1 MVVAVSVAEAGLVR
15 LMENDPVRIPP
26 PKKWNLPHFYS
37 IYLRLHS
44 LLHYYSILSNCARY
58 MSCSHVVVL
67 LRSHHLH
74 VNSPDEQELR
84 TSSCVLRIFIKTHEH
99 KGSKLQAYILCKHF
113 HRLKQSK
120 IKYILFYAM
129 LT

>member
-1 MVVAVSVAEAGLVR
+1 MGGAGRAVAEAGLVR
-15 LMENDPVRIPP
+15 LMENDPVRIPGAQ
-26 PKKWNLPHFYS
+26 KKWNLPHFYS

-74 VNSPDEQELR
+74 VNSPDEQALR
-84 TSSCVLRIFIKTHEH
+84 TSSCVLWIFLNT
-99 KGSKLQAYILCKHF
+99 
-113 HRLKQSK
+113 LKQLGSC
-120 IKYILFYAM
+120 
-129 LT
+129 